1 MAMTNEKRLA
11 RRGFTLAY
19 TDNYRPV
26 YAKETHD
33 GTVYVKLY
41 GKGAKMTVVKSGEF
55 ASAKEAIAA
64 LGAQK
69 MHGAAKAEHSV
80 SVSTR
85 SEEREA
91 KRKAAMTR
99 EERKL
104 RRKEMQKQW
113 TNDWRSR
120 NRERLRA
127 YYREYRL
134 RRKAQEVENGK

>member
-11 RRGFTLAY
+11 RRGFSLAY

-41 GKGAKMTVVKSGEF
+41 GRGAKMTIVKSGEF

-64 LGAQK
+64 LEARK
-69 MHGAAKAEHSV
+69 AKPERPF

-85 SEEREA
+85 AEER
-91 KRKAAMTR
+91 KLRQDAAITR

-134 RRKAQEVENGK
+134 RRKAQEEAHGK

>member
-1 MAMTNEKRLA
+1 
-11 RRGFTLAY
+11 
-19 TDNYRPV
+19 
-26 YAKETHD
+26 
-33 GTVYVKLY
+33 
-41 GKGAKMTVVKSGEF
+41 MTVVKSGEF